1 MLLLYTCFIVFCFQN
16 VKSMK
21 TFLFFY
27 KIFVVL
33 QAESIVY

>member
-1 MLLLYTCFIVFCFQN
+1 MLLLYTCFIVFYFQN

-21 TFLFFY
+21 IFLYFY

-33 QAESIVY
+33 QAEIIVY